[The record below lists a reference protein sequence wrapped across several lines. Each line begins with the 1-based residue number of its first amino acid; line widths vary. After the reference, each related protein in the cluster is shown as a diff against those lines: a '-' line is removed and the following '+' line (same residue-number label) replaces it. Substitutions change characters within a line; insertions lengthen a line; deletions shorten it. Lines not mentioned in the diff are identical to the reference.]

1 MRYQFKID
9 AVPASRPR
17 VTRYATFYPKRYT
30 SFREHMEVIC
40 DHIKFDTVPAPTS
53 IKVTTLIYLPMPKSW
68 SKKKKELF
76 NGQWKMN
83 NSDND
88 NYEKAIWDSLNG
100 KAWTDDCQI
109 VWNETKVKYA
119 YEGEVIVIVESLT

>member
-17 VTRYATFYPKRYT
+17 VTRWSTFYPKKYT
-30 SFREHMEVIC
+30 QFREHMEIIC
-40 DHIKFDTVPAPTS
+40 NEMEFNKVPEGAP

-83 NSDND
+83 NCDND

-100 KAWTDDCQI
+100 RAWLDDCQI

-119 YEGEVIVIVESLT
+119 HKGEVIVCVEKL